1 MVSMKNLHNG
11 LGVKNMSDL
20 VLKVINGKN
29 ENKLKDNEIKKT

>member
-1 MVSMKNLHNG
+1 MKNLHNG